1 MRKAE
6 EFLTAVF
13 TAEGDVDDEA
23 RKIVLLLESGVDT
36 VHIRKPGLDEAATAG
51 LIESVPVALR
61 HRLRLHDHFALAAGY
76 GLAGVHLN
84 SRNPEPPA
92 GAASVTA
99 SCHTPAEVRGASGYE
114 YVTLSPVFDSISKR
128 GYRRAFDIDALGPL
142 LARTRVVAL
151 GGVTPD
157 SLELLRQK
165 GFFGAA
171 LLGYIWSG
179 DFGKASA
186 RLAGAIAAMRR

>member
-1 MRKAE
+1 MLFR
-6 EFLTAVF
+6 
-13 TAEGDVDDEA
+13 
-23 RKIVLLLESGVDT
+23 S
-36 VHIRKPGLDEAATAG
+36 
-51 LIESVPVALR
+51 
-61 HRLRLHDHFALAAGY
+61 
-76 GLAGVHLN
+76 
-84 SRNPEPPA
+84 
-92 GAASVTA
+92 
-99 SCHTPAEVRGASGYE
+99 
-114 YVTLSPVFDSISKR
+114 
-128 GYRRAFDIDALGPL
+128 L